1 MDGGIPARPPGL
13 PKHGPYPG
21 YIRETCTRSPFP
33 FSALRLPL
41 EPNTDSL
48 TAQMQR
54 LELARAIRQQEALD
68 FAPEF
73 LGAREPRDT
82 THRRQGEAPPEP
94 LGAPLRPFP
103 CSAGRD
109 RGASRL
115 EGAGPCIA
123 GRRLPPLILGGGL
136 QEVPACLSPSDDGLS
151 PSPRTPREGYTM
163 PRMEASIFVMR
174 KEQEPLPRY
183 VRTKQGEAFE
193 AFAARELKASRPRL
207 TSAAETRVEEGR
219 RGALRLQLELRGSPP
234 RRRMRVCL
242 SPSLELL
249 STRGDRPEGT
259 HPGVKE
265 AFFCSSIVRT
275 RASRHVRL
283 SCPSRLTSR
292 TLEGLALA
300 SRPSELQ
307 PVKRAKRRFSTTG
320 SDGDTE
326 VMDAENPSA
335 RHSLSLPC
343 EVRPPTFKKSR
354 RSPR

>member
-207 TSAAETRVEEGR
+207 TSAAETR
-219 RGALRLQLELRGSPP
+219 
-234 RRRMRVCL
+234 
-242 SPSLELL
+242 
-249 STRGDRPEGT
+249 
-259 HPGVKE
+259 
-265 AFFCSSIVRT
+265 
-275 RASRHVRL
+275 
-283 SCPSRLTSR
+283 RLTSR

-343 EVRPPTFKKSR
+343 EHMALTVQAACGAHISTKLCAYWH
-354 RSPR
+354 